1 MLLLIDNYDSF
12 VYNVYQMLAEIGAEL
27 EVRRNDEIAVS
38 DIDARKYDGIVI
50 SPGPGVPS
58 EAGISE
64 ELIRTFAGELPIFGI
79 CLGHQA
85 IGEVFGGKIV
95 RNKKIV
101 HGKASKLLHNGRGL
115 YEGLPNPAEVGRY
128 HSLIVERE
136 TLPDCLE
143 VTSRLEDGTIMG
155 LRHRQFD
162 IEGVQFH
169 PESILTPDGRLM
181 LQNFL
186 KAIRNY

>member
-12 VYNVYQMLAEIGAEL
+12 VYNVYQMLAELGAEL

-162 IEGVQFH
+162 VEGVQFH
-169 PESILTPDGRLM
+169 PESILTPNGRLM

>member
-12 VYNVYQMLAEIGAEL
+12 VYNVYQMLAELGAEL

-64 ELIRTFAGELPIFGI
+64 DLIRTFAGELPILGI

-162 IEGVQFH
+162 VEGVQFH

-186 KAIRNY
+186 KAMRNA

>member
-12 VYNVYQMLAEIGAEL
+12 VYNVYQMLAELGAEL

-162 IEGVQFH
+162 VEGVQFH